1 MATLNERQQQ
11 AVDTLEGPLLILA
24 GAGAGKTKTIAE
36 RIRNLVKHG
45 VAPSSILAIT
55 FTNKAAKEMRER
67 VEKMLLEDK
76 ELSRPVTMTEKPF
89 VSTFHSLGVHI
100 LKENSQA
107 LGISRHFTI
116 FDKDD
121 AKRAIKE
128 ALVNTGFDPK
138 THEPDRILSIISKE
152 KGRDTTSEE
161 YMSHEEGG
169 HFTSTVKSVWGE
181 YEKIL
186 RRDSALDFDDLL
198 LKTVRLL
205 RGNPKV
211 RDHYRHVWKYIHID
225 EYQDTNKVQYEIAKL
240 LTSEEKNITVVGD
253 IDQNIYSWR
262 GADIQNI
269 LKFEKDYPET
279 KIILL
284 EENYRSTK
292 TILEAANTIIKKNK
306 IRVEKNLFTQSE
318 TGEKISLLSTFD
330 EISEAEFIATKAKSL
345 IASGENTEEIAVLY
359 RANFQSRVLEE
370 AFLRHQVPYQL
381 LGTRFF
387 ERREV
392 KDIISYLRAGL
403 NPGALAD
410 VKRIINTPTRGIGK
424 TTVVKIFAGDETTL
438 PAGTRVKIAD
448 FRKLLVDIGEKANE
462 LRPSEVI
469 NHIIKCTGL
478 EAEWRGGRD
487 EDQDRLENAFELVA
501 FASRYDHLPQG
512 EGIENFLKDA
522 ALQSDQDDLDRKKNE
537 KENKS
542 GVRLMTI
549 HASKGLEF
557 NVVFISGLEDG
568 LFPHNKITRENI
580 TAEEREEERRLFY
593 VAVTRARKK
602 LYLTNAQVRTVFG
615 QRETNLPSE
624 FIFDI
629 PEELTEEEVWN
640 EGSVPRRDTRRD
652 ILYKIDF

>member
-45 VAPSSILAIT
+45 VTPSSILAIT

-67 VEKMLLEDK
+67 VEKMLLEDT
-76 ELSRPVTMTEKPF
+76 ELSRPITMTEKPF

-100 LKENSQA
+100 LKENSQT

-169 HFTSTVKSVWGE
+169 HFASTVKSVWGE

-186 RRDSALDFDDLL
+186 KRDSALDFDDLL

-211 RDHYRHVWKYIHID
+211 RDYYRQVWKYIHID

-318 TGEKISLLSTFD
+318 SGEKISLLSTFD

-345 IASGENTEEIAVLY
+345 IAGGESADEIAVLY

-424 TTVVKIFAGDETTL
+424 TTVAKIFAGDETTL

-448 FRKLLVDIGEKANE
+448 FRKLLADIGEKANE
-462 LRPSEVI
+462 LKPSEVI
-469 NHIIKCTGL
+469 NHIIKSTGL

-537 KENKS
+537 KENKN

-602 LYLTNAQVRTVFG
+602 LFLTNAQVRTVFG

-624 FIFDI
+624 FIFDV